1 MNELPPGYTFKK
13 GRALVSVID
22 PDGNPILHS
31 LSEERALAALPCLP
45 EFGGVISSA
54 KQKEDYVE
62 L

>member
-1 MNELPPGYTFKK
+1 MNQLPPGYSFKQ

-22 PDGNPILHS
+22 LEGNPILHS
-31 LSEERALAALPCLP
+31 LNEEQALAALPCLP

-54 KQKEDYVE
+54 KQKEDYCE